1 MIPCCSARYTRVLS
15 IRRFVKHPPVK
26 HSDFLLLPYKQVS
39 ANTGRIHLFKVCP
52 QNPGNAILL
61 QVNTRPEDIQRWCS
75 HLPEKHGQT
84 QENGWTKGRERFGEG
99 MGGEAVPPLLSRH
112 VALLRATQ
120 QFASQWK
127 ALKPRQQRKLLGRI
141 LTLPIADELEFL
153 YASPSKKVR
162 HRLSGGESLCIETCF
177 FRLTW

>member
-1 MIPCCSARYTRVLS
+1 M
-15 IRRFVKHPPVK
+15 HPAAVK
-26 HSDFLLLPYKQVS
+26 HSDFLLPPYKQVS
-39 ANTGRIHLFKVCP
+39 ANTGRIHLFKVCA
-52 QNPGNAILL
+52 QNLVNAIPL
-61 QVNTRPEDIQRWCS
+61 QVNSRPEDIERWSS
-75 HLPEKHGQT
+75 HLPEKYGQT
-84 QENGWTKGRERFGEG
+84 QENSLTRGRERVGEG
-99 MGGEAVPPLLSRH
+99 MGGEGMPPLLACH
-112 VALLRATQ
+112 VALLCATQ
-120 QFASQWK
+120 QFAAQWK